1 MSQTESEDVF
11 QLFMNSFARAIE
23 PHTSYLSPRSAD
35 RFNTEMN
42 LSLEGIGAVLQAE
55 DDFTVIRS
63 LVPGGP
69 AAKSNH
75 LKPDDKITGVGRTTV
90 RSWMSLAGVLTTW
103 SSSSRGP
110 RAAR

>member
-55 DDFTVIRS
+55 DDFTVIRPWCPVVRLPS
-63 LVPGGP
+63 PIT
-69 AAKSNH
+69 SN
-75 LKPDDKITGVGRTTV
+75 LMTKLSG
-90 RSWMSLAGVLTTW
+90 
-103 SSSSRGP
+103 
-110 RAAR
+110 